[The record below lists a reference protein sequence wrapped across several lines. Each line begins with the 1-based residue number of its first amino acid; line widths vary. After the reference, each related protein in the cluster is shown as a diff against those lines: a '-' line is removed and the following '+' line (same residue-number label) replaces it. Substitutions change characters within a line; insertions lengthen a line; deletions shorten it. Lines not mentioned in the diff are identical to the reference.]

1 MNALTLALSAIVLIP
16 RRPGML
22 AERAQV
28 REGAKA
34 WDRFL
39 AAAIVVVA
47 RRELSHHGQ
56 PTDPGFPTSHVVPT
70 GVFFVS
76 RNPIYLGA
84 ACLLIGIAL
93 GCQSPLGVCAP
104 PPGTCR
110 LPLHSDS
117 PRREAPRRQARRGI
131 PYVRR
136 LSPSV
141 GWPRS
146 APKVTV
152 RSVRIRRVAHEKKAG
167 QQIVWEGEK
176 CLM

>member
-1 MNALTLALSAIVLIP
+1 
-16 RRPGML
+16 ML

-93 GCQSPLGVCAP
+93 AVNLPWVFVLLLPALVGCHYIPIAPEERHLAVKLGEEYLTYAVSVHP
-104 PPGTCR
+104 WVGR
-110 LPLHSDS
+110 
-117 PRREAPRRQARRGI
+117 ARR
-131 PYVRR
+131 
-136 LSPSV
+136 
-141 GWPRS
+141 PR
-146 APKVTV
+146 
-152 RSVRIRRVAHEKKAG
+152 
-167 QQIVWEGEK
+167 
-176 CLM
+176 